1 MKTRCKY
8 AICNNRITKAEKQL
22 LDSGGGF
29 QMKRNIL
36 QRAAA
41 VCAALF
47 TGLTLWQ
54 YQPAQTAEAASADYP
69 PVLLRM
75 STADNSKHISIS
87 ASADKSACVTAALQN
102 NMNEN
107 WRFDY
112 TGTDSNGSYY
122 RIVNAATGR
131 VLTPMNY
138 SADAGT
144 ECVIFGNENDKS
156 QYWYVNSV
164 DKDSYGNNLHYQITN
179 YTDKNAA
186 LTDTSGRITLSAYSG
201 SSAQKWLLNA
211 AGLQGFGGYCKDMNG
226 KEKACNLGGTLG
238 KVVEV
243 SDFDQLKAACT
254 NNETCTVVITQNISK
269 TGTYTKDGNGRYRF
283 TDAKIYVNPN
293 KTVVGSYGAHALYN
307 VFFQTYGE
315 NYGPGHDLIF
325 RNIEISHDK
334 DLNSDNIWEFAY
346 GSNYW
351 IDHITF
357 VGHDKVNG
365 ASTKTDDWDK
375 FLNFKGNTDFIT
387 ISDCKFGLHEY
398 GVLLG
403 YPTDD
408 AATYQQ
414 YNGHPCVTLSGN
426 YYRDCITRAPGLMRY
441 GYFHSLNNYVINFD
455 MGYTIYTACKLFS
468 EANYFDA
475 GSGKGSVVNDSVSSN
490 DISSQYPGSYTD
502 SGSILV
508 NSQYSLT
515 AKTAKALSW
524 RPASNYSYQALSAD
538 AAKNYCTAYSGAQ
551 SAAKTMTHTAFA
563 NAGYPS
569 ASFIVKPDTTMA
581 PEIIEPMNGRLI
593 SELTVTDSTRKSWS
607 IDTDLQT
614 GDLVFGDRDVTWTN
628 LPAALS
634 GGEAILTACDA
645 KNSAGDALASFKVT
659 ADCNIWIALDNRVET
674 VPAWM
679 NAFAKTNLT
688 AKNDKDVD
696 FDLYRRSAK
705 SGETVTLGA
714 NGQSSYCVNYAVMV
728 TLPKQ
733 DITSDGVTD
742 IQDVRALQAYLLAA
756 GTLQNP
762 AAADLDGN
770 GRINAADLTL
780 LKRELLSAPAVTTA
794 PADTTVTITSTTTT
808 AAVSNAYESADF
820 SFSGK
825 VYLVGDSTVCDYDS
839 TSNQQLDR
847 YGWGQ
852 KLAGCYSGVTVT
864 NLALSG
870 RSSRSFLTEKNY
882 QTLKSS
888 IGKGDYLFI
897 QFGHNDEKTDESQ
910 YPGLGTYPNLDW
922 STLDSSGKDA
932 QGRYSYEYILA
943 AYYINLAK
951 NAGAQPVLVTPITR
965 RGLDGKPNYAAHTD
979 YQNGMLT
986 LGKNYNIPV
995 IDMTALTSQLYTNLY
1010 NAGGANETAKLHC
1023 YTDAAHTTLD
1033 NTHLSGAGAQKL
1045 ASMIAEQTK
1054 QLGLQIGA
1062 KAK

>member
-1 MKTRCKY
+1 MK
-8 AICNNRITKAEKQL
+8 Q
-22 LDSGGGF
+22 
-29 QMKRNIL
+29 NIF

-41 VCAALF
+41 ICAAF
-47 TGLTLWQ
+47 VTGLTLWSH
-54 YQPAQTAEAASADYP
+54 QPEQTAEAASADYP

-75 STADNSKHISIS
+75 STADNSRHISIS

-112 TGTDSNGSYY
+112 TGTDGNGSFY

-156 QYWYVNSV
+156 QYWYVNPV
-164 DKDSYGNNLHYQITN
+164 DKDSYGNSLHYQITN

-186 LTDTSGRITLSAYSG
+186 LTDANGRITLSAYSG
-201 SSAQKWLLNA
+201 SNAQKWLLNA

-243 SDFDQLKAACT
+243 SNFDQLKAACT
-254 NNETCTVVITQNISK
+254 NHETCTIVIAQNISK
-269 TGTYTKDGNGRYRF
+269 TGSYGKTNEGRYKF
-283 TDAKIYVNPN
+283 ADAKIYINPN

-307 VFFQTYGE
+307 VFFQTFGE

-334 DLNSDNIWEFAY
+334 ELNSDNIWEFAY

-357 VGHDKVNG
+357 IGHDRVNG
-365 ASTKTDDWDK
+365 ASTKLDDWDK
-375 FLNFKGNTDFIT
+375 FLNFKGTTDFIT
-387 ISDCKFGLHEY
+387 ISDCNFGLHEY

-408 AATYQQ
+408 EATRQQ
-414 YNGHPCVTLSGN
+414 YDGHPLVTLSSN
-426 YYRDCITRAPGLMRY
+426 YYHDTLTRAPGLMRW
-441 GYFHSLNNYVINFD
+441 GYFHSLNNYVNKFS
-455 MGYTIYTACKLFS
+455 MGYTVHTSCDIYAENCVYENGGNVICDWNPITFPGAYAES
-468 EANYFDA
+468 
-475 GSGKGSVVNDSVSSN
+475 GSVFSGCSRTKQGEGTKNNPSYSVASSF
-490 DISSQYPGSYTD
+490 
-502 SGSILV
+502 
-508 NSQYSLT
+508 
-515 AKTAKALSW
+515 
-524 RPASNYSYQALSAD
+524 RPNRNYSYSALPANSVKAYVT
-538 AAKNYCTAYSGAQ
+538 KYSGAQ
-551 SAAKTMTHTAFA
+551 KASGSMTHSMYA

-569 ASFIVKPDTTMA
+569 ANYIVKPDTAME

-593 SELTVTDSTRKSWS
+593 SDLTVTDSTRKSWS
-607 IDTDLQT
+607 IDTNLQT

-628 LPAALS
+628 LPAELS
-634 GGEAILTACDA
+634 GSEAILTACDA
-645 KNSAGDALASFKVT
+645 KNSAGNALAFFKVT

-679 NAFAKTNLT
+679 NAFARTNLT
-688 AKNDKDVD
+688 AQNNKYVV
-696 FDLYRRSAK
+696 FDLYRRFAK

-728 TLPKQ
+728 TLRKQ
-733 DITSDGVTD
+733 DITGDGVTD
-742 IQDVRALQAYLLAA
+742 LQDVRALQAYLLTT

-770 GRINAADLTL
+770 GKINAVDLTL
-780 LKRELLSAPAVTTA
+780 LKREMLSAPVPAVTTA
-794 PADTTVTITSTTTT
+794 PAETTVTTTTTTT
-808 AAVSNAYESADF
+808 AAVSNGYESADF
-820 SFSGK
+820 RFSGK

-852 KLAGCYSGVTVT
+852 KLAGCYTGVTVT

-922 STLDSSGKDA
+922 GTLDSSGKDA

-965 RGLDGKPNYAAHTD
+965 RGTDGKPNYAAHTN

-986 LGKNYNIPV
+986 LGKNYSVPV
-995 IDMTALTSQLYTNLY
+995 IDMTALTTQLYTNLY

-1023 YTDAAHTTLD
+1023 YTDAAHSTLD

-1054 QLGLQIGA
+1054 QLGLQIGG
-1062 KAK
+1062 KVK

>member
-1 MKTRCKY
+1 MK
-8 AICNNRITKAEKQL
+8 Q
-22 LDSGGGF
+22 
-29 QMKRNIL
+29 NIF

-47 TGLTLWQ
+47 TGLTLWTH
-54 YQPAQTAEAASADYP
+54 QPAQTAEAASVDYP

-75 STADNSKHISIS
+75 STADNSKHINIS

-112 TGTDSNGSYY
+112 TGTDGNGSYY

-138 SADAGT
+138 SADSGA

-156 QYWYVNSV
+156 QYWYVNPV

-179 YTDKNAA
+179 YTNKSAA
-186 LTDTSGRITLSAYSG
+186 LTESNGRITLSAYSG
-201 SSAQKWLLNA
+201 SNAQKWLLNA

-243 SDFDQLKAACT
+243 STFDQLKTACT
-254 NNETCTVVITQNISK
+254 NNETCTIVITNNISK
-269 TGTYTKDGNGRYRF
+269 TGSYGKTNEGRYKF

-293 KTVVGSYGAHALYN
+293 KTIVGSYGAHSLYN
-307 VFFQTYGE
+307 VFFQTYGD

-334 DLNSDNIWEFAY
+334 ELNSDNIWEFSY
-346 GSNYW
+346 GSNFW

-365 ASTKTDDWDK
+365 ASTKLDDWDK
-375 FLNFKGNTDFIT
+375 FLNFKGTTDFIT
-387 ISDCKFGLHEY
+387 ISDCDFGLHEY

-408 AATYQQ
+408 DATRQQ
-414 YNGHPCVTLSGN
+414 YDGHPLVTLSSN
-426 YYRDCITRAPGLMRY
+426 YYHDTLTRAPGLMRW
-441 GYFHSLNNYVINFD
+441 GYFHSLNNYVNKFS
-455 MGYTIYTACKLFS
+455 MGYTVHTSCDIYAENCVYENGGNVICDWNPITF
-468 EANYFDA
+468 
-475 GSGKGSVVNDSVSSN
+475 
-490 DISSQYPGSYTD
+490 PGAYAE
-502 SGSILV
+502 SGSIFTSCSRTKQGQGTS
-508 NSQYSLT
+508 NNPSYSV
-515 AKTAKALSW
+515 ASSF
-524 RPASNYSYQALSAD
+524 RPINNYSYNALPANSV
-538 AAKNYCTAYSGAQ
+538 KGYVTKYSGAQ
-551 SAAKTMTHTAFA
+551 NAAGSMTHSMYAG
-563 NAGYPS
+563 AGYPS
-569 ASFIVKPDTTMA
+569 ANFIVKPDTTME
-581 PEIIEPMNGRLI
+581 PELIEPMNGRLI
-593 SELTVTDSTRKSWS
+593 SELTVTDSTRKAWS
-607 IDTDLQT
+607 IDTDLQR

-628 LPAALS
+628 LPAELT

-645 KNSAGDALASFKVT
+645 KNSTGDALASFKVT

-679 NAFAKTNLT
+679 STFAKTNLT
-688 AKNDKDVD
+688 AQNDKDVV
-696 FDLYRRSAK
+696 FDLYRKSAK
-705 SGETVTLGA
+705 SGETVILGA
-714 NGQSSYCVNYAVMV
+714 NGQSSYCVNYAVMA
-728 TLPKQ
+728 TLPKL
-733 DITSDGVTD
+733 DITGDGVTD
-742 IQDVRALQAYLLAA
+742 MQDVRALQAYLLTT

-770 GRINAADLTL
+770 GRINSADLTL
-780 LKRELLSAPAVTTA
+780 LKRELFSPPVPVVTTA
-794 PADTTVTITSTTTT
+794 PAETAVITTETT
-808 AAVSNAYESADF
+808 AAAVINAYESADF
-820 SFSGK
+820 RFSGK

-839 TSNQQLDR
+839 NTNNTLDR

-852 KLAGCYSGVTVT
+852 KLAGCYNGVTVT

-870 RSSRSFLTEKNY
+870 RSSRSFLAENNY

-922 STLDSSGKDA
+922 GTLDSSGKDT

-965 RGLDGKPNYAAHTD
+965 RGTDGKPNYQQHTN

-986 LGKNYNIPV
+986 LGKNYNVPV
-995 IDMTALTSQLYTNLY
+995 IDMTALTTQLYTNLY

-1023 YTDAAHTTLD
+1023 YTDAAHSTLD

-1054 QLGLQIGA
+1054 QLGLQIGG
-1062 KAK
+1062 KVN